1 MTHISDRDPDTEGHA
16 ELPAT
21 DARQGRWGRHMLW
34 VLLAGL
40 VLVIIALFGSWA
52 TRAPDFESVDYK
64 SRAVAE
70 EGHATADAPLLPAK
84 QGGDS
89 PPAGEAPQP

>member
-1 MTHISDRDPDTEGHA
+1 MTYTDRDTDTEGHP

-52 TRAPDFESVDYK
+52 VRAPDLESVDYK
-64 SRAVAE
+64 SRAVIE
-70 EGHATADAPLLPAK
+70 EGAPTSDSPLLPAK
-84 QGGDS
+84 QGDEAP
-89 PPAGEAPQP
+89 PPATAPQR

>member
-1 MTHISDRDPDTEGHA
+1 MTYTDRDTDTEHA
-16 ELPAT
+16 PDLAAT

-40 VLVIIALFGSWA
+40 VLVVIALFGTWA
-52 TRAPDFESVDYK
+52 SRSGDLAAVDSK

-70 EGHATADAPLLPAK
+70 EGPQATSELLPAR
-84 QGGDS
+84 QNN
-89 PPAGEAPQP
+89 ETPQP

>member
-1 MTHISDRDPDTEGHA
+1 MTYTTDRDTDTEGHP

-40 VLVIIALFGSWA
+40 VLVVIALFGSWA
-52 TRAPDFESVDYK
+52 MRAGDLESVDAK
-64 SRAVAE
+64 SRAVAGE
-70 EGHATADAPLLPAK
+70 ERTTPDTPLLPAK
-84 QGGDS
+84 QGDSQS
-89 PPAGEAPQP
+89 PPSQ

>member
-1 MTHISDRDPDTEGHA
+1 MTYTTGGEPDTEHGP
-16 ELPAT
+16 ELEAT

-40 VLVIIALFGSWA
+40 LLVVIALFGSWA
-52 TRAPDFESVDYK
+52 SRAPDLESVDYK

-70 EGHATADAPLLPAK
+70 EGPQTTTKMAPVKQTAP
-84 QGGDS
+84 
-89 PPAGEAPQP
+89 

>member
-1 MTHISDRDPDTEGHA
+1 MTYTTDRDPDAEGHP

-52 TRAPDFESVDYK
+52 IRAPDLEAVDYK
-64 SRAVAE
+64 SRAVIE
-70 EGHATADAPLLPAK
+70 EGGAASDSRLLPAK
-84 QGGDS
+84 QREEAP
-89 PPAGEAPQP
+89 PPATAPQR

>member
-1 MTHISDRDPDTEGHA
+1 MTYTERDTDTEHA
-16 ELPAT
+16 PELDAT

-40 VLVIIALFGSWA
+40 VLVVIALFGTWA
-52 TRAPDFESVDYK
+52 SRSGDLAAVDSK

-70 EGHATADAPLLPAK
+70 EGPQATSELLP
-84 QGGDS
+84 S
-89 PPAGEAPQP
+89 

>member
-1 MTHISDRDPDTEGHA
+1 MTYTDRDIDTEHA
-16 ELPAT
+16 PELDAT

-40 VLVIIALFGSWA
+40 VLVVIALFGSWA
-52 TRAPDFESVDYK
+52 VRAPDLEAVDSK

-70 EGHATADAPLLPAK
+70 EGGADTTPTRMAPVR
-84 QGGDS
+84 QNDET
-89 PPAGEAPQP
+89 PAGKAAPQP

>member
-1 MTHISDRDPDTEGHA
+1 MTYSSDRDTEGHP

-40 VLVIIALFGSWA
+40 ALVVIALFGSWA
-52 TRAPDFESVDYK
+52 VRAPDLEAVDHK
-64 SRAVAE
+64 SRAVIE
-70 EGHATADAPLLPAK
+70 EGRAEMDSPLLPAK
-84 QGGDS
+84 QRDES
-89 PPAGEAPQP
+89 PPPATASQP

>member
-1 MTHISDRDPDTEGHA
+1 MTYTDRDPDTDA
-16 ELPAT
+16 PELDAT

-40 VLVIIALFGSWA
+40 LLVVIALFGSWA
-52 TRAPDFESVDYK
+52 ARAPDLESVDYK

-70 EGHATADAPLLPAK
+70 EGPQTTSELLPAK
-84 QGGDS
+84 QNDGAV
-89 PPAGEAPQP
+89 PAGGTAPQP